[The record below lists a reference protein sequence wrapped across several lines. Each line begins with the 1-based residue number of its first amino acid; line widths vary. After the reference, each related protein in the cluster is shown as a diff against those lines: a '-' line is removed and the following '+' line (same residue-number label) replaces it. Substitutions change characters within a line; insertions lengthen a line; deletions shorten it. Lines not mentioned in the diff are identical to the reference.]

1 MKKFL
6 SYFVLIISLTFILIY
21 ALAFTPWGNSIVSGL
36 VENKINEKKV
46 IDFKFEKF
54 VLSINNINIQ
64 ANIDSNSKISI
75 VGKYS
80 IFDMGVN
87 LSYNLDIENLS
98 KLEKFTK
105 EKLNG
110 PLKVNGIVIGNQKL
124 LTIKGTSDI
133 FSSNTRYFA
142 KLVDFEPMSISLK
155 VINVNIEKALYT
167 VNQPSYAKGYA
178 DILVNIKNAKIN
190 DLDGVIEIKV
200 YNGLINNKTINK
212 KFNLKLKKQIKY
224 SSNLNARLLKDSVI
238 SDFVVSSS
246 LFNFIVKKA
255 KLNTKDLNLT
265 SDYNLDVKKLSA
277 FNDISQMKLKGS
289 FYFKGNVEK
298 IKDNISF
305 NTKSNIFK
313 SNTNISAKLISNK
326 LKDLKID
333 IKKLNLKEALNAI
346 SMPMYASGYLD
357 MNANIPNAN
366 MDELKG
372 SINTK
377 VYNGVVNNALVN
389 KDFDLKLVDRLTFK
403 TDFKTILKDNHI
415 YNTSNIYTSKANVFV
430 KETKINLKT
439 MKIESDYKIQV
450 EDLSKLYDLSSMK
463 MRGSAVI
470 NGTLVKDENMLLLGK
485 SNLLD
490 GSLNYKLL
498 NSDFTAKIKD
508 INVLKT
514 LHMMYFPE
522 VLKSTANVDLKYNLE
537 NKIGT
542 VNGLLINGRFVKNEF
557 SSMLNNFARF
567 DITKEVYEKIT
578 LDSKINKNIIN
589 STMHFKSK
597 LTKLDMTKSVLDT
610 EKMITDSY
618 VKVNIKGIKF
628 DTSIKGNVSS
638 PKIKLHIGSALQA
651 TIDAKK
657 DELLKKLN
665 IDKLDKDNLKR
676 KLKEQM
682 ESGKFKKEKKR
693 LEEKLKNKFK
703 SLF

>member
-1 MKKFL
+1 M
-6 SYFVLIISLTFILIY
+6 Y
-21 ALAFTPWGNSIVSGL
+21 
-36 VENKINEKKV
+36 
-46 IDFKFEKF
+46 
-54 VLSINNINIQ
+54 
-64 ANIDSNSKISI
+64 
-75 VGKYS
+75 
-80 IFDMGVN
+80 
-87 LSYNLDIENLS
+87 
-98 KLEKFTK
+98 
-105 EKLNG
+105 
-110 PLKVNGIVIGNQKL
+110 
-124 LTIKGTSDI
+124 
-133 FSSNTRYFA
+133 
-142 KLVDFEPMSISLK
+142 
-155 VINVNIEKALYT
+155 
-167 VNQPSYAKGYA
+167 
-178 DILVNIKNAKIN
+178 
-190 DLDGVIEIKV
+190 
-200 YNGLINNKTINK
+200 
-212 KFNLKLKKQIKY
+212 
-224 SSNLNARLLKDSVI
+224 
-238 SDFVVSSS
+238 
-246 LFNFIVKKA
+246 
-255 KLNTKDLNLT
+255 
-265 SDYNLDVKKLSA
+265 
-277 FNDISQMKLKGS
+277 
-289 FYFKGNVEK
+289 
-298 IKDNISF
+298 SF

-628 DTSIKGNVSS
+628 DASIKGAVSS